1 MKYFKIKGLIQAV
14 KPYFLLFLHLDNV
27 EIISNSWSIQSITV
41 LTLSAKSVISS
52 LRGNVIVL
60 TLSINQVFFPR

>member
-14 KPYFLLFLHLDNV
+14 KPYFV
-27 EIISNSWSIQSITV
+27 VIIEIISNFWSIKSITV
-41 LTLSAKSVISS
+41 LTLSTNSAISS
-52 LRGNVIVL
+52 LGGNVIVL